1 MMTVQNGN
9 PNRKVSY
16 RNVLKFSRDTP
27 IRNRHHVKVGYNN
40 NNKQNKYKKYDNDV
54 KGMESGKF
62 DDVLD
67 KDINFYT
74 TRLSSYHNSSNLD
87 TKPSRNV
94 ETVRRLNLIKIAKQL
109 NLDRNNYFNLF
120 QKSYDGYNY
129 SNKYP
134 NNLEEFEIRRLFGR
148 QRYIQFLNKSLLVN
162 DIRDKVFLK
171 ISQHLNISQENIDN
185 VKFKTQHLETAT
197 SSSNAILSHSGS
209 RDQER
214 VKDIRLK
221 QNMNFEKYQHNSKWI
236 VFDQKI
242 QSESN
247 NVYQLP
253 KMNGKY
259 HTEFCLKYFI
269 ANTICEKDKH
279 LNSLYTTENI
289 LNMLLNVREHY
300 KEDFLKVLKDN
311 VINVFEG
318 LSYDMQCLLSPSL
331 DNIKNVDK
339 ANAIKKIINLG
350 ISRKEKLRK
359 LYSFSYVNK
368 FNEVIIPFDPNR
380 KYRIIINSSYHYVKD
395 TNLSPS
401 AENPNCIAKDFLSKF
416 KISFGIYEVSDS
428 FLLFD
433 DFSKIK
439 NTQQLTQITNR
450 MCDLISD
457 NYLFKGNFKDA
468 IFLIKCIK
476 NDSFSLNN
484 FSPVTSWF
492 RQYLELSPV
501 SLSLYANLFTETQTI
516 MTENYKRY
524 KKMFK
529 SVTHNEI
536 SLKKKIV
543 NEFLKSKQCWNKKN
557 LINNVLEN
565 NFTYS
570 EKFQKCV
577 IDFLEVLN
585 NISINFM
592 KQYLEVYIKM
602 ILNTSN
608 LEGYLLF
615 NHMIQRFIYFI
626 DTKCYTDEFN
636 IKYHQSNISK
646 AHAFPMYSR
655 SFNQVLRKKKFKP
668 SDCLKIYQHIDCNET
683 NLKMNVKDQDPPSL
697 DDEDDELEFELSI
710 SEDEDE
716 DEDEEN

>member
-1 MMTVQNGN
+1 MTFQSTKQ
-9 PNRKVSY
+9 NRKVSY
-16 RNVLKFSRDTP
+16 RNSLNFTP
-27 IRNRHHVKVGYNN
+27 KETLRNRPYVKVGYKKKN
-40 NNKQNKYKKYDNDV
+40 KKYDNDV
-54 KGMESGKF
+54 IGMKSKKF
-62 DDVLD
+62 DDILN
-67 KDINFYT
+67 KDISFHTNRY
-74 TRLSSYHNSSNLD
+74 SNYHDS
-87 TKPSRNV
+87 KPSRNV
-94 ETVRRLNLIKIAKQL
+94 ETIRRLQLIKIAKQL

-134 NNLEEFEIRRLFGR
+134 NNLEEFEMQRLFNR

-185 VKFKTQHLETAT
+185 IKFKTEHLETAT

-221 QNMNFEKYQHNSKWI
+221 ENVNLEKYQHNSKWI
-236 VFDQKI
+236 IFDIKKTTKG
-242 QSESN
+242 N

-259 HTEFCLKYFI
+259 HTEFCLRYFI
-269 ANTICEKDKH
+269 ANTICEKDKYLH
-279 LNSLYTTENI
+279 SLYTTENI
-289 LNMLLNVREHY
+289 LNMLLDIREYY
-300 KEDFLKVLKDN
+300 KENLLKILKDN

-350 ISRKEKLRK
+350 ISRKEKLKK
-359 LYSFSYVNK
+359 LYSFTYVNK

-395 TNLSPS
+395 TNLKSTP
-401 AENPNCIAKDFLSKF
+401 ENQNCIAKDFLSKF

-439 NTQQLTQITNR
+439 NKQQLTQINNH

-468 IFLIKCIK
+468 LYLIKSIK

-501 SLSLYANLFTETQTI
+501 SLSLYANLFIETQTI
-516 MTENYKRY
+516 MTDNYKKY

-529 SVTHNEI
+529 SITHNEI
-536 SLKKKIV
+536 SLKKKMV
-543 NEFLKSKQCWNKKN
+543 NEFLKSKQYWNKN
-557 LINNVLEN
+557 NSINNILEN
-565 NFTYS
+565 NFTYD
-570 EKFQKCV
+570 EKLQKCV
-577 IDFLEVLN
+577 IDFLNVLN
-585 NISINFM
+585 NTSIDFM
-592 KQYLEVYIKM
+592 KQYLEIYMKM
-602 ILNTSN
+602 ILDSSD

-636 IKYHQSNISK
+636 IKFQQSNINK
-646 AHAFPMYSR
+646 IHAFPMYSR
-655 SFNQVLRKKKFKP
+655 SFNQILRKKKFKP
-668 SDCLKIYQHIDCNET
+668 SDCFKIYQINCNENDITT
-683 NLKMNVKDQDPPSL
+683 NIEDGNTISL
-697 DDEDDELEFELSI
+697 DEDEDDELEFELSI

-716 DEDEEN
+716 N

>member
-1 MMTVQNGN
+1 MTFQSRKQ
-9 PNRKVSY
+9 NRKVSY
-16 RNVLKFSRDTP
+16 RNALNFTP
-27 IRNRHHVKVGYNN
+27 KETLRNRHYVKVGYKKKN
-40 NNKQNKYKKYDNDV
+40 KKYDNDV
-54 KGMESGKF
+54 IGMESKKF
-62 DDVLD
+62 DDILN
-67 KDINFYT
+67 KDISFHTNRY
-74 TRLSSYHNSSNLD
+74 SNYHDS
-87 TKPSRNV
+87 KPSRNV
-94 ETVRRLNLIKIAKQL
+94 ETIRRLQLIKIAKEL

-134 NNLEEFEIRRLFGR
+134 NNLEEFEIQRLFNR

-185 VKFKTQHLETAT
+185 IKFKTEHLETAT

-221 QNMNFEKYQHNSKWI
+221 ENVNLEKYQHNSKWI
-236 VFDQKI
+236 IFDIKKTTKG
-242 QSESN
+242 N

-259 HTEFCLKYFI
+259 HTEFCLRYFI
-269 ANTICEKDKH
+269 ANTICEKDKYLH
-279 LNSLYTTENI
+279 SLYTTENI
-289 LNMLLNVREHY
+289 LNMLLDIREYY
-300 KEDFLKVLKDN
+300 KENLLKILKDN

-350 ISRKEKLRK
+350 ISRKEKLKK
-359 LYSFSYVNK
+359 LYSFTYVNK

-395 TNLSPS
+395 TNLKSTP
-401 AENPNCIAKDFLSKF
+401 ENQNCIAKDFLSKF

-439 NTQQLTQITNR
+439 NKQQLTQINNH

-468 IFLIKCIK
+468 LYLIKSIK

-501 SLSLYANLFTETQTI
+501 SLSLYANLFIETQTI
-516 MTENYKRY
+516 MTDNYKKY

-529 SVTHNEI
+529 SITHNEI
-536 SLKKKIV
+536 SLKKKMV
-543 NEFLKSKQCWNKKN
+543 NEFLKSKQYWNKN
-557 LINNVLEN
+557 NSINNILEN
-565 NFTYS
+565 NFTYD
-570 EKFQKCV
+570 EKLQKCV
-577 IDFLEVLN
+577 IDFLNVLN
-585 NISINFM
+585 NTSIDFM
-592 KQYLEVYIKM
+592 KQYLEIYMKM
-602 ILNTSN
+602 ILDSSD

-636 IKYHQSNISK
+636 IKFQQSNINK
-646 AHAFPMYSR
+646 IHAFPMYSR
-655 SFNQVLRKKKFKP
+655 SFNQILRKKKFKP
-668 SDCLKIYQHIDCNET
+668 SDCFKIYQINCNENDITT
-683 NLKMNVKDQDPPSL
+683 NIEDENIISL
-697 DDEDDELEFELSI
+697 DEDEDDELEFELSI

-716 DEDEEN
+716 N

>member
-1 MMTVQNGN
+1 MTFQSRKQ
-9 PNRKVSY
+9 NRKVSY
-16 RNVLKFSRDTP
+16 RNALNFTP
-27 IRNRHHVKVGYNN
+27 KETLRNRHYVKVGYKKKN
-40 NNKQNKYKKYDNDV
+40 KKYDNDV
-54 KGMESGKF
+54 IGMESKKF
-62 DDVLD
+62 DDILN
-67 KDINFYT
+67 KDISFHTNRY
-74 TRLSSYHNSSNLD
+74 SNYHDS
-87 TKPSRNV
+87 KPSRNV
-94 ETVRRLNLIKIAKQL
+94 ETIRRLQLIKIAKEL

-134 NNLEEFEIRRLFGR
+134 NNLEEFEIQRLFNR

-185 VKFKTQHLETAT
+185 IKFKTEHLETAT

-221 QNMNFEKYQHNSKWI
+221 ENVNLEKYQHNSKWI
-236 VFDQKI
+236 IFDIKKKTKG
-242 QSESN
+242 N

-259 HTEFCLKYFI
+259 HTEFCLRYFI
-269 ANTICEKDKH
+269 ANTICEKDKYLH
-279 LNSLYTTENI
+279 SLYTTENI
-289 LNMLLNVREHY
+289 LNMLLDIREYY
-300 KEDFLKVLKDN
+300 KENLLKILKDN

-350 ISRKEKLRK
+350 ISRKEKLKK
-359 LYSFSYVNK
+359 LYSFTYVNK

-395 TNLSPS
+395 TNLKSTP
-401 AENPNCIAKDFLSKF
+401 ENQNCIAKDFLSKF

-439 NTQQLTQITNR
+439 NKQQLTQINNH

-468 IFLIKCIK
+468 LYLIKSIK

-501 SLSLYANLFTETQTI
+501 SLSLYANLFIETQTI
-516 MTENYKRY
+516 MTDNYKKY

-529 SVTHNEI
+529 SITHNEI
-536 SLKKKIV
+536 SLKKKMV
-543 NEFLKSKQCWNKKN
+543 NEFLKSKQYWNKN
-557 LINNVLEN
+557 NSINNILEN
-565 NFTYS
+565 NFTYD
-570 EKFQKCV
+570 EKLQKCV
-577 IDFLEVLN
+577 IDFLNVLN
-585 NISINFM
+585 NTSIDFM
-592 KQYLEVYIKM
+592 KQYLEIYMKM
-602 ILNTSN
+602 ILDSSD

-636 IKYHQSNISK
+636 IKFQQSNINK
-646 AHAFPMYSR
+646 IHAFPMYSR
-655 SFNQVLRKKKFKP
+655 SFNQILRKKKFKP
-668 SDCLKIYQHIDCNET
+668 SDCFKIYQINCNENDITT
-683 NLKMNVKDQDPPSL
+683 NIEDENTISL
-697 DDEDDELEFELSI
+697 DEDEDDELEFELSI

-716 DEDEEN
+716 N

>member
-1 MMTVQNGN
+1 MTVTDNKSN
-9 PNRKVSY
+9 AKVSY
-16 RNVLKFSRDTP
+16 RNALKFSRENNF
-27 IRNRHHVKVGYNN
+27 RNRQSIRIGYNN
-40 NNKQNKYKKYDNDV
+40 KQKKYQKKYHKKGDYTQ
-54 KGMESGKF
+54 GMESTKF
-62 DDVLD
+62 DEILN
-67 KDINFYT
+67 KDINYYSN
-74 TRLSSYHNSSNLD
+74 RYENPESKSSSNI
-87 TKPSRNV
+87 
-94 ETVRRLNLIKIAKQL
+94 ETNRRLNLIKIAKQL
-109 NLDRNNYFNLF
+109 NLNRNNYFNLF
-120 QKSYDGYNY
+120 QKSYDGYKY
-129 SNKYP
+129 SKKYP
-134 NNLEEFEIRRLFGR
+134 NNLEEFELRRLLTR

-162 DIRDKVFLK
+162 DIRDKVFFK
-171 ISQHLNISQENIDN
+171 ISKHLNISNENINN

-214 VKDIRLK
+214 VKDVRLRE
-221 QNMNFEKYQHNSKWI
+221 NRNFEKYQHNSKWI
-236 VFDQKI
+236 VFNKNN
-242 QSESN
+242 ESDSN
-247 NVYQLP
+247 SVYQLP

-269 ANTICEKDKH
+269 ANTISDKNKY

-289 LNMLLNVREHY
+289 LNMLLDINEYY
-300 KEDFLKVLKDN
+300 KEDLLKVLKDN

-339 ANAIKKIINLG
+339 ANAIKKIINLD
-350 ISRKEKLRK
+350 ISREEKLEK
-359 LYSFSYVNK
+359 LYSFTYVNK

-395 TNLSPS
+395 TNLKSTP
-401 AENPNCIAKDFLSKF
+401 ENQNCIAKDFLSKF

-439 NTQQLTQITNR
+439 NKQQLTQINNH
-450 MCDLISD
+450 MCDLISE

-468 IFLIKCIK
+468 LYLIKSIK

-501 SLSLYANLFTETQTI
+501 SLSLYANLFIETQTI
-516 MTENYKRY
+516 MTDNYKKY

-529 SVTHNEI
+529 SITHNEI
-536 SLKKKIV
+536 SLKKKMV
-543 NEFLKSKQCWNKKN
+543 NEFLKSKQYWNKN
-557 LINNVLEN
+557 NSINNILEN
-565 NFTYS
+565 NFTYD
-570 EKFQKCV
+570 EKLQKCV
-577 IDFLEVLN
+577 IDFLNVLN
-585 NISINFM
+585 NTSIDFM
-592 KQYLEVYIKM
+592 KQYLEIYMKM
-602 ILNTSN
+602 ILDSSD

-636 IKYHQSNISK
+636 IKFQQSNINK
-646 AHAFPMYSR
+646 IHAFPMYSR
-655 SFNQVLRKKKFKP
+655 SFNQILRKKKFKP
-668 SDCLKIYQHIDCNET
+668 SDCFKIYQINCNENDITT
-683 NLKMNVKDQDPPSL
+683 NIEDENTISL
-697 DDEDDELEFELSI
+697 DEDEDDELEFELSI

-716 DEDEEN
+716 N

>member
-1 MMTVQNGN
+1 MMTVKNKN
-9 PNRKVSY
+9 SNKKVSY
-16 RNVLKFSRDTP
+16 RNALKFSREMTF
-27 IRNRHHVKVGYNN
+27 RNRHNVKIGYT
-40 NNKQNKYKKYDNDV
+40 NKQKKYDDYV
-54 KGMESGKF
+54 AGMESKKF

-74 TRLSSYHNSSNLD
+74 NRYSNYYNSSKFES
-87 TKPSRNV
+87 KPSGNV
-94 ETVRRLNLIKIAKQL
+94 ETIRRLKLIKIAKQL
-109 NLDRNNYFNLF
+109 DLDRNIYFNLF

-134 NNLEEFEIRRLFGR
+134 NNLEEFEIRRLFSR

-162 DIRDKVFLK
+162 DIRDKVFFK
-171 ISQHLNISQENIDN
+171 ISQHLNISQENINN

-214 VKDIRLK
+214 VKDIRLRE
-221 QNMNFEKYQHNSKWI
+221 NRNFEKYQHNSKWI
-236 VFDQKI
+236 VFDKKI

-289 LNMLLNVREHY
+289 LNMLLDIREHY

-350 ISRKEKLRK
+350 ISRKEKLEK
-359 LYSFSYVNK
+359 LYSFTYVNK
-368 FNEVIIPFDPNR
+368 FNEVIIPFDTNK

-395 TNLSPS
+395 TNLKPSP
-401 AENPNCIAKDFLSKF
+401 ENPNCIANDFLSKF

-439 NTQQLTQITNR
+439 KKEQLTEITNH

-468 IFLIKCIK
+468 IFLIKSIK

-484 FSPVTSWF
+484 FSPVTLWF

-501 SLSLYANLFTETQTI
+501 SLSLYANMFIETQTT
-516 MTENYKRY
+516 MTENYKKY

-529 SVTHNEI
+529 SITNNEI

-543 NEFLKSKQCWNKKN
+543 NEFLKNKQCWNKKN
-557 LINNVLEN
+557 LINNILEN
-565 NFTYS
+565 NLTYG
-570 EKFQKCV
+570 EKFQKHV

-592 KQYLEVYIKM
+592 KQYLEIYVKM
-602 ILNTSN
+602 ILNTSDV
-608 LEGYLLF
+608 EGYLLF

-626 DTKCYTDEFN
+626 DTKCYTYEFN
-636 IKYHQSNISK
+636 IKFQQSNISK
-646 AHAFPMYSR
+646 IHAFPMYSR
-655 SFNQVLRKKKFKP
+655 SFNQILRKKKFKP
-668 SDCLKIYQHIDCNET
+668 SDCLKIYQINCDKHIN
-683 NLKMNVKDQDPPSL
+683 NLTTNVKDEDTNSS
-697 DDEDDELEFELSI
+697 DEDDDEMEFELSI

-716 DEDEEN
+716 DEDEDEN

>member
-1 MMTVQNGN
+1 MTFQSRKQ
-9 PNRKVSY
+9 NRKVSY
-16 RNVLKFSRDTP
+16 RNALNFTP
-27 IRNRHHVKVGYNN
+27 KETLRNRHYVKVGYKKKN
-40 NNKQNKYKKYDNDV
+40 KKYDNDV
-54 KGMESGKF
+54 IGMESKKF
-62 DDVLD
+62 DDILN
-67 KDINFYT
+67 KDISFHTNRY
-74 TRLSSYHNSSNLD
+74 SNYHDS
-87 TKPSRNV
+87 KPSRNV
-94 ETVRRLNLIKIAKQL
+94 ETIRRLQLIKIAKEL

-134 NNLEEFEIRRLFGR
+134 NNLEEFEIQRLFNR

-185 VKFKTQHLETAT
+185 IKFKTEHLETAT

-221 QNMNFEKYQHNSKWI
+221 ENINLEKYQHNSKWI
-236 VFDQKI
+236 IFDIKKTTKG
-242 QSESN
+242 N

-259 HTEFCLKYFI
+259 HTEFCLRYFI
-269 ANTICEKDKH
+269 ANTICEKDKYLH
-279 LNSLYTTENI
+279 SLYTTENI
-289 LNMLLNVREHY
+289 LNMLLDIREYY
-300 KEDFLKVLKDN
+300 KENLLKILKDN

-350 ISRKEKLRK
+350 ISRKEKLKK
-359 LYSFSYVNK
+359 LYSFTYVNK

-395 TNLSPS
+395 TNLKSTP
-401 AENPNCIAKDFLSKF
+401 ENQNCIAKDFLSKF

-439 NTQQLTQITNR
+439 NKQQLTQINNH

-468 IFLIKCIK
+468 LYLIKSIK

-492 RQYLELSPV
+492 RQYLELSPI
-501 SLSLYANLFTETQTI
+501 SLSLYANLFIETQTI
-516 MTENYKRY
+516 MTDNYKKY

-529 SVTHNEI
+529 SITHNEI
-536 SLKKKIV
+536 SLKKKMV
-543 NEFLKSKQCWNKKN
+543 NEFLKSKQYWNKN
-557 LINNVLEN
+557 NSINNILEN
-565 NFTYS
+565 NFTYD
-570 EKFQKCV
+570 EKLQKCV
-577 IDFLEVLN
+577 IDFLNVLN
-585 NISINFM
+585 NTSIDFM
-592 KQYLEVYIKM
+592 KQYLEIYMKM
-602 ILNTSN
+602 ILDSSD

-636 IKYHQSNISK
+636 IKFQQSNINK
-646 AHAFPMYSR
+646 IHAFPMYSR
-655 SFNQVLRKKKFKP
+655 YFNQILRKKKFKP
-668 SDCLKIYQHIDCNET
+668 SDCFKIYQINCNENDITT
-683 NLKMNVKDQDPPSL
+683 NIEDENTISL
-697 DDEDDELEFELSI
+697 DEDDDDELEFELSI

-716 DEDEEN
+716 N

>member
-1 MMTVQNGN
+1 MTFQSRKQ
-9 PNRKVSY
+9 NRKVSY
-16 RNVLKFSRDTP
+16 RNALNFTP
-27 IRNRHHVKVGYNN
+27 KEILRNRHYVKVGYKKKN
-40 NNKQNKYKKYDNDV
+40 KKYDNNII
-54 KGMESGKF
+54 GMESKKF
-62 DDVLD
+62 DDILN
-67 KDINFYT
+67 KDISFHTNRY
-74 TRLSSYHNSSNLD
+74 SNYHDS
-87 TKPSRNV
+87 KPSRNV
-94 ETVRRLNLIKIAKQL
+94 ETIRRLQLIKIAKEL

-134 NNLEEFEIRRLFGR
+134 NNLEEFEIQRLFNR

-185 VKFKTQHLETAT
+185 IKFKTEHLETAT

-221 QNMNFEKYQHNSKWI
+221 ENVNLEKYQHNSKWI
-236 VFDQKI
+236 IFDIKKKTKG
-242 QSESN
+242 N

-259 HTEFCLKYFI
+259 HTEFCLRYFI
-269 ANTICEKDKH
+269 ANTICEKDKYLH
-279 LNSLYTTENI
+279 SLYTTENI
-289 LNMLLNVREHY
+289 LNMLLDIREYY
-300 KEDFLKVLKDN
+300 KENLLKILKDN

-350 ISRKEKLRK
+350 ISRKEKLKK
-359 LYSFSYVNK
+359 LYSFTYVNK

-395 TNLSPS
+395 TNLKSTP
-401 AENPNCIAKDFLSKF
+401 ENQNCIAKDFLSKF

-439 NTQQLTQITNR
+439 NKQQLTQINNH
-450 MCDLISD
+450 MCDLISE

-468 IFLIKCIK
+468 LYLIKSIK

-501 SLSLYANLFTETQTI
+501 SLSLYANLFIETQTI
-516 MTENYKRY
+516 MTDNYKKY

-529 SVTHNEI
+529 SITHNEI
-536 SLKKKIV
+536 SLKKKMV
-543 NEFLKSKQCWNKKN
+543 NEFLKSKQYWNKN
-557 LINNVLEN
+557 NSINNILEN
-565 NFTYS
+565 NFTYD
-570 EKFQKCV
+570 EKLQKCV
-577 IDFLEVLN
+577 IDFLNVLN
-585 NISINFM
+585 NTSIDFM
-592 KQYLEVYIKM
+592 KQYLEIYMKM
-602 ILNTSN
+602 ILDSSD

-636 IKYHQSNISK
+636 IKFQQSNINK
-646 AHAFPMYSR
+646 IHAFPMYSR
-655 SFNQVLRKKKFKP
+655 SFNQILRKKKFKP
-668 SDCLKIYQHIDCNET
+668 SDCFKIYQINCNENDITT
-683 NLKMNVKDQDPPSL
+683 NIEDENTISL
-697 DDEDDELEFELSI
+697 DEDEDDELEFELSI

-716 DEDEEN
+716 N

>member
-1 MMTVQNGN
+1 MTFQSRKQ
-9 PNRKVSY
+9 NRKVSY
-16 RNVLKFSRDTP
+16 RNALNFTP
-27 IRNRHHVKVGYNN
+27 KETLRNRHYVKVGYKKKN
-40 NNKQNKYKKYDNDV
+40 KKYDNDV
-54 KGMESGKF
+54 IGMESKKF
-62 DDVLD
+62 DDILN
-67 KDINFYT
+67 KDISFHTNRY
-74 TRLSSYHNSSNLD
+74 SNYHDS
-87 TKPSRNV
+87 KPSRNV
-94 ETVRRLNLIKIAKQL
+94 ETIRRLQLIKIAKEL

-134 NNLEEFEIRRLFGR
+134 NNLEEFEIQRLFNR

-185 VKFKTQHLETAT
+185 IKFKTEHLETAT

-221 QNMNFEKYQHNSKWI
+221 ENINLEKYQHNSKWI
-236 VFDQKI
+236 IFDIKKTTKG
-242 QSESN
+242 N

-259 HTEFCLKYFI
+259 HTEFCLRYFI
-269 ANTICEKDKH
+269 ANTICEKDKYLH
-279 LNSLYTTENI
+279 SLYTTENI
-289 LNMLLNVREHY
+289 LNMLLDIREYY
-300 KEDFLKVLKDN
+300 KENLLKILKDN

-339 ANAIKKIINLG
+339 ANAIKKIINLV
-350 ISRKEKLRK
+350 ISRKEKLKK
-359 LYSFSYVNK
+359 LYSFTYVNK

-395 TNLSPS
+395 TNLKSTP
-401 AENPNCIAKDFLSKF
+401 ENPNCIAKDFLSKF

-439 NTQQLTQITNR
+439 NKQQLTQINNH

-468 IFLIKCIK
+468 LYLIKSIK

-501 SLSLYANLFTETQTI
+501 SLSLYANLFIETQTI
-516 MTENYKRY
+516 MTDNYKKY

-529 SVTHNEI
+529 SITHNEI
-536 SLKKKIV
+536 SLKKKMV
-543 NEFLKSKQCWNKKN
+543 NEFLKSKQYWNKN
-557 LINNVLEN
+557 NSINNILEN
-565 NFTYS
+565 NFTYD
-570 EKFQKCV
+570 EKLQKCV
-577 IDFLEVLN
+577 IDFLNVLN
-585 NISINFM
+585 NTSIDFM
-592 KQYLEVYIKM
+592 KQYLEIYMKM
-602 ILNTSN
+602 ILDSSD

-636 IKYHQSNISK
+636 IKFQQSNINK
-646 AHAFPMYSR
+646 IHAFPMYSR
-655 SFNQVLRKKKFKP
+655 SFNQILRKKKFKP
-668 SDCLKIYQHIDCNET
+668 SDCFKIYQINCNENDITT
-683 NLKMNVKDQDPPSL
+683 NIEDENTISL
-697 DDEDDELEFELSI
+697 DEDEDDELEFELSI

-716 DEDEEN
+716 N

>member
-1 MMTVQNGN
+1 MTFQSRKQ
-9 PNRKVSY
+9 NRKVSY
-16 RNVLKFSRDTP
+16 RNALNFTP
-27 IRNRHHVKVGYNN
+27 KETLRNRHYVKVGYKKKN
-40 NNKQNKYKKYDNDV
+40 KKYDNDV
-54 KGMESGKF
+54 IGMESKKF
-62 DDVLD
+62 DDILN
-67 KDINFYT
+67 KDISFHTNRY
-74 TRLSSYHNSSNLD
+74 SNYHDS
-87 TKPSRNV
+87 KPSRNV
-94 ETVRRLNLIKIAKQL
+94 ETIRRLQLIKIAKEL

-134 NNLEEFEIRRLFGR
+134 NNLEEFEIQRLFNR

-185 VKFKTQHLETAT
+185 IKFKTEHLETAT

-221 QNMNFEKYQHNSKWI
+221 ENVNLEKYQHNSKWI
-236 VFDQKI
+236 IFDIKKTKKG
-242 QSESN
+242 N

-259 HTEFCLKYFI
+259 HTEFCLRYFI
-269 ANTICEKDKH
+269 ANTICEKDKYLH
-279 LNSLYTTENI
+279 SLYTTENI
-289 LNMLLNVREHY
+289 LNMLLDIREYY
-300 KEDFLKVLKDN
+300 KENLLKILKDN

-350 ISRKEKLRK
+350 ISRKEKLKK
-359 LYSFSYVNK
+359 LYSFTYVNK

-395 TNLSPS
+395 TNLKSTP
-401 AENPNCIAKDFLSKF
+401 ENQNCIAKDFLSKF

-439 NTQQLTQITNR
+439 NKQQLTQINNH

-468 IFLIKCIK
+468 LYLIKSIK

-501 SLSLYANLFTETQTI
+501 SLSLYANLFIETQTI
-516 MTENYKRY
+516 MTDNYKKY

-529 SVTHNEI
+529 SITHNEI
-536 SLKKKIV
+536 SLKKKMV
-543 NEFLKSKQCWNKKN
+543 NEFLKSKQYWNKN
-557 LINNVLEN
+557 NSINNILEN
-565 NFTYS
+565 NFTYD
-570 EKFQKCV
+570 EKLQKCV
-577 IDFLEVLN
+577 IDFLNVLN
-585 NISINFM
+585 NTSIDFM
-592 KQYLEVYIKM
+592 KQYLEIYMKM
-602 ILNTSN
+602 ILDSSD

-636 IKYHQSNISK
+636 IKFQQSNINK
-646 AHAFPMYSR
+646 IHAFPMYSR
-655 SFNQVLRKKKFKP
+655 SFNQILRKKKFKP
-668 SDCLKIYQHIDCNET
+668 SDCFKIYQINCNENDITT
-683 NLKMNVKDQDPPSL
+683 NIEDENTISL
-697 DDEDDELEFELSI
+697 DEDEDDELEFELSI

-716 DEDEEN
+716 N

>member
-1 MMTVQNGN
+1 MTFQSRKQ
-9 PNRKVSY
+9 NRKVSY
-16 RNVLKFSRDTP
+16 RNALNFTP
-27 IRNRHHVKVGYNN
+27 KETLRNRHYVKVGYKKKN
-40 NNKQNKYKKYDNDV
+40 KKYDNDV
-54 KGMESGKF
+54 IGMESKKF
-62 DDVLD
+62 DDILN
-67 KDINFYT
+67 KDISFHTNRY
-74 TRLSSYHNSSNLD
+74 SNYHDS
-87 TKPSRNV
+87 KPSRNV
-94 ETVRRLNLIKIAKQL
+94 ETIRRLQLIKIAKEL

-134 NNLEEFEIRRLFGR
+134 NNLEEFEIQRLFNR

-185 VKFKTQHLETAT
+185 IKFKTEHLETAT

-221 QNMNFEKYQHNSKWI
+221 ENVNLEKYQHNSKWI
-236 VFDQKI
+236 IFDIKKTTKG
-242 QSESN
+242 N

-259 HTEFCLKYFI
+259 HTEFCLRYFI
-269 ANTICEKDKH
+269 ANTICEKDKYLH
-279 LNSLYTTENI
+279 SLYTTENI
-289 LNMLLNVREHY
+289 LNMLLDIREYY
-300 KEDFLKVLKDN
+300 KENLLKILKDN

-350 ISRKEKLRK
+350 ISRKEKLKK
-359 LYSFSYVNK
+359 LYSFTYVNK

-395 TNLSPS
+395 TNLKSTL
-401 AENPNCIAKDFLSKF
+401 ENQNCIAKDFLSKF

-439 NTQQLTQITNR
+439 NKQQLTQINNH

-468 IFLIKCIK
+468 LYLIKSIK

-492 RQYLELSPV
+492 RQYLELSPI
-501 SLSLYANLFTETQTI
+501 SLSLYANLFIETQTI
-516 MTENYKRY
+516 MTDNYKKY

-529 SVTHNEI
+529 SITHNEI
-536 SLKKKIV
+536 SLKKKMV
-543 NEFLKSKQCWNKKN
+543 NEFLKSKQYWNKN
-557 LINNVLEN
+557 NSINNILEN
-565 NFTYS
+565 NFTYD
-570 EKFQKCV
+570 EKLQKCV
-577 IDFLEVLN
+577 IDFLNVLN
-585 NISINFM
+585 NTSIDFM
-592 KQYLEVYIKM
+592 KQYLEIYMKM
-602 ILNTSN
+602 ILDSSD

-636 IKYHQSNISK
+636 IKFQQSNINK
-646 AHAFPMYSR
+646 IHAFPMYSR
-655 SFNQVLRKKKFKP
+655 SFNQILRKKKFKP
-668 SDCLKIYQHIDCNET
+668 SDCFKIYQINCNENDITT
-683 NLKMNVKDQDPPSL
+683 NIEDENTISL
-697 DDEDDELEFELSI
+697 DEDEDDELEFELSI

-716 DEDEEN
+716 N

>member
-1 MMTVQNGN
+1 MTFQSRKQ
-9 PNRKVSY
+9 NRKVSY
-16 RNVLKFSRDTP
+16 RNALNFTP
-27 IRNRHHVKVGYNN
+27 KETLRNRHYVKVGYKKKN
-40 NNKQNKYKKYDNDV
+40 KKYDNDV
-54 KGMESGKF
+54 IGMESKKF
-62 DDVLD
+62 DDILN
-67 KDINFYT
+67 KDISFHTNRY
-74 TRLSSYHNSSNLD
+74 SNYHDS
-87 TKPSRNV
+87 KPSRNV
-94 ETVRRLNLIKIAKQL
+94 ETIRRLQLIKIAKEL

-134 NNLEEFEIRRLFGR
+134 NNLEEFEIQRLFNR

-185 VKFKTQHLETAT
+185 IKFKTEHLETAT

-221 QNMNFEKYQHNSKWI
+221 ENVNLEKYQHNSKWI
-236 VFDQKI
+236 IFDIKKTTKG
-242 QSESN
+242 N

-259 HTEFCLKYFI
+259 HTEFCLRYFI
-269 ANTICEKDKH
+269 ANTICEKDKYLH
-279 LNSLYTTENI
+279 SLYTTENI
-289 LNMLLNVREHY
+289 LNMLLDIREYY
-300 KEDFLKVLKDN
+300 KENLLKILKDN

-350 ISRKEKLRK
+350 ISRKEKLKK
-359 LYSFSYVNK
+359 LYSFTYVNK

-395 TNLSPS
+395 TNLKSTP
-401 AENPNCIAKDFLSKF
+401 ENQNCIAKDFLSKF

-439 NTQQLTQITNR
+439 NKQQLTQINNH

-468 IFLIKCIK
+468 LYLIKSIK

-492 RQYLELSPV
+492 RQYLELSPI
-501 SLSLYANLFTETQTI
+501 SLSLYANLFIETQTI
-516 MTENYKRY
+516 MTDNYKKY

-529 SVTHNEI
+529 SITHNEI
-536 SLKKKIV
+536 SLKKKMV
-543 NEFLKSKQCWNKKN
+543 NEFLKSKQYWNKN
-557 LINNVLEN
+557 NSINNILEN
-565 NFTYS
+565 NFTYD
-570 EKFQKCV
+570 EKLQKCV
-577 IDFLEVLN
+577 IDFLNVLN
-585 NISINFM
+585 NTSIDFM
-592 KQYLEVYIKM
+592 KQYLEIYMKM
-602 ILNTSN
+602 ILDSSD

-636 IKYHQSNISK
+636 IKFQQSNINK
-646 AHAFPMYSR
+646 IHAFPMYSR
-655 SFNQVLRKKKFKP
+655 SFNQILRKKKFKP
-668 SDCLKIYQHIDCNET
+668 SDCFKIYQINCNENDITT
-683 NLKMNVKDQDPPSL
+683 NIEDENIISL
-697 DDEDDELEFELSI
+697 DEDEDDELEFELSI

-716 DEDEEN
+716 N

>member
-1 MMTVQNGN
+1 MLSILHQRRHFATDIM
-9 PNRKVSY
+9 
-16 RNVLKFSRDTP
+16 LKLA
-27 IRNRHHVKVGYNN
+27 IKKKN
-40 NNKQNKYKKYDNDV
+40 KKYDNDV
-54 KGMESGKF
+54 IGMESKKF
-62 DDVLD
+62 DDILN
-67 KDINFYT
+67 KDISFHTNRY
-74 TRLSSYHNSSNLD
+74 SNYHDS
-87 TKPSRNV
+87 KPSRNV
-94 ETVRRLNLIKIAKQL
+94 ETIRRLQLIKIAKEL

-134 NNLEEFEIRRLFGR
+134 NNLEEFEIQRLFNR

-185 VKFKTQHLETAT
+185 IKFKTEHLETAT

-221 QNMNFEKYQHNSKWI
+221 ENVNLEKYQHNSKWI
-236 VFDQKI
+236 IFDIKKTKKG
-242 QSESN
+242 N

-259 HTEFCLKYFI
+259 HTEFCLRYFI
-269 ANTICEKDKH
+269 ANTICEKDKYLH
-279 LNSLYTTENI
+279 SLYTTENI
-289 LNMLLNVREHY
+289 LNMLLDIREYY
-300 KEDFLKVLKDN
+300 KENLLKILKDN

-350 ISRKEKLRK
+350 ISRKEKLKK
-359 LYSFSYVNK
+359 LYSFTYVNK

-395 TNLSPS
+395 TNLKSTP
-401 AENPNCIAKDFLSKF
+401 ENQNCIAKDFLSKF

-439 NTQQLTQITNR
+439 NKQQLTQINNH

-468 IFLIKCIK
+468 LYLIKSIK

-501 SLSLYANLFTETQTI
+501 SLSLYANLFIETQTI
-516 MTENYKRY
+516 MTDNYKKY

-529 SVTHNEI
+529 SITHNEI
-536 SLKKKIV
+536 SLKKKMV
-543 NEFLKSKQCWNKKN
+543 NEFLKSKQYWNKN
-557 LINNVLEN
+557 NSINNILEN
-565 NFTYS
+565 NFTYD
-570 EKFQKCV
+570 EKLQKCV
-577 IDFLEVLN
+577 IDFLNVLN
-585 NISINFM
+585 NTSIDFM
-592 KQYLEVYIKM
+592 KQYLEIYMKM
-602 ILNTSN
+602 ILDSSD

-636 IKYHQSNISK
+636 IKFQQSNINK
-646 AHAFPMYSR
+646 IHAFPMYSR
-655 SFNQVLRKKKFKP
+655 SFNQILRKKKFKP
-668 SDCLKIYQHIDCNET
+668 SDCFKIYQINCNENDITT
-683 NLKMNVKDQDPPSL
+683 NIEDENTISL
-697 DDEDDELEFELSI
+697 DEDEDDELEFELSI

-716 DEDEEN
+716 N

>member
-1 MMTVQNGN
+1 MTFQSRKQ
-9 PNRKVSY
+9 NRKVSY
-16 RNVLKFSRDTP
+16 RNALNFTP
-27 IRNRHHVKVGYNN
+27 KETLRNRHYVKVGYKKKN
-40 NNKQNKYKKYDNDV
+40 KKYDNDV
-54 KGMESGKF
+54 IGMESKKF
-62 DDVLD
+62 DDILN
-67 KDINFYT
+67 KDISFHTNRY
-74 TRLSSYHNSSNLD
+74 SNYHDS
-87 TKPSRNV
+87 KPSRNV
-94 ETVRRLNLIKIAKQL
+94 ETIRRLQLIKIAKEL

-134 NNLEEFEIRRLFGR
+134 NNLEEFEIQRLFNR

-185 VKFKTQHLETAT
+185 IKFKTEHLETAT

-221 QNMNFEKYQHNSKWI
+221 ENVNLEKYQHNSKWI
-236 VFDQKI
+236 IFDIKKKTKG
-242 QSESN
+242 N

-259 HTEFCLKYFI
+259 HTEFCLRYFI
-269 ANTICEKDKH
+269 ANTICEKDKYLH
-279 LNSLYTTENI
+279 SLYTTENI
-289 LNMLLNVREHY
+289 LNMLLDIREYY
-300 KEDFLKVLKDN
+300 KENLLKILKDN

-350 ISRKEKLRK
+350 ISRKEKLKK
-359 LYSFSYVNK
+359 LYSFTYVNK

-395 TNLSPS
+395 TNLKSTP
-401 AENPNCIAKDFLSKF
+401 ENQNCIAKDFLSKF

-439 NTQQLTQITNR
+439 NEQQLTEITNH

-457 NYLFKGNFKDA
+457 NYLFKENFKDA

-501 SLSLYANLFTETQTI
+501 SLSLYANMFIETQTT
-516 MTENYKRY
+516 MTENYKKY

-529 SVTHNEI
+529 SITHNEI

-557 LINNVLEN
+557 LINNILEN
-565 NFTYS
+565 NLTYG
-570 EKFQKCV
+570 EKFQKHV

-592 KQYLEVYIKM
+592 KQYLKIYVKM
-602 ILNTSN
+602 ILNTSDV
-608 LEGYLLF
+608 EGYLLF

-626 DTKCYTDEFN
+626 DTKCYTYEFN
-636 IKYHQSNISK
+636 IKYQQSNISK
-646 AHAFPMYSR
+646 THAFPMYSR
-655 SFNQVLRKKKFKP
+655 SFNQILRKKKFKP
-668 SDCLKIYQHIDCNET
+668 SDCLKIYQIN
-683 NLKMNVKDQDPPSL
+683 NLTTNVKDEDTNSS
-697 DDEDDELEFELSI
+697 DEDEDEDELEFELSI

-716 DEDEEN
+716 SQNEN

>member
-1 MMTVQNGN
+1 MTFQSRKQ
-9 PNRKVSY
+9 NRKVSY
-16 RNVLKFSRDTP
+16 RNALNFTP
-27 IRNRHHVKVGYNN
+27 KETLRNRHYVKVGYKKKN
-40 NNKQNKYKKYDNDV
+40 KKYDNDV
-54 KGMESGKF
+54 IGMESKKF
-62 DDVLD
+62 DDILN
-67 KDINFYT
+67 KDISFHTNRY
-74 TRLSSYHNSSNLD
+74 SNYHDS
-87 TKPSRNV
+87 KPSRNV
-94 ETVRRLNLIKIAKQL
+94 ETIRRLQLIKIAKEL

-134 NNLEEFEIRRLFGR
+134 NNLEEFEIQRLFNR

-185 VKFKTQHLETAT
+185 IKFKTEHLETAT

-221 QNMNFEKYQHNSKWI
+221 ENVNLEKYQHNSKWI
-236 VFDQKI
+236 IFDIKKTTKG
-242 QSESN
+242 N

-259 HTEFCLKYFI
+259 HTEFCLRYFI
-269 ANTICEKDKH
+269 ANTICEKDKYLH
-279 LNSLYTTENI
+279 SLYTTENI
-289 LNMLLNVREHY
+289 LNMLLDIREYY
-300 KEDFLKVLKDN
+300 KENLLKILKDN

-350 ISRKEKLRK
+350 ISRKEKLKK
-359 LYSFSYVNK
+359 LYSFTYVNK

-395 TNLSPS
+395 TNLKSTP
-401 AENPNCIAKDFLSKF
+401 ENQNCIAKDFLSKF

-439 NTQQLTQITNR
+439 NKQQLTQINNH

-468 IFLIKCIK
+468 LYLIKSIK

-492 RQYLELSPV
+492 RQYLELSPI
-501 SLSLYANLFTETQTI
+501 SLSLYANLFIETQTI
-516 MTENYKRY
+516 MTDNYKKY

-529 SVTHNEI
+529 SITHNEI
-536 SLKKKIV
+536 SLKKKMV
-543 NEFLKSKQCWNKKN
+543 NEFLKSKQYWNKN
-557 LINNVLEN
+557 NSINNILEN
-565 NFTYS
+565 NFTYD
-570 EKFQKCV
+570 EKLQKCV
-577 IDFLEVLN
+577 IDFLNVLN
-585 NISINFM
+585 NTSIDFM
-592 KQYLEVYIKM
+592 KQYLEIYMKM
-602 ILNTSN
+602 ILDSSD

-636 IKYHQSNISK
+636 IKFQQSNINK
-646 AHAFPMYSR
+646 IHAFPMYSR
-655 SFNQVLRKKKFKP
+655 SFNQILRKKKFKP
-668 SDCLKIYQHIDCNET
+668 SDCFKIYQINCNENDITT
-683 NLKMNVKDQDPPSL
+683 NIEDENTISL
-697 DDEDDELEFELSI
+697 DEDEDDELEFELSI

-716 DEDEEN
+716 N

>member
-1 MMTVQNGN
+1 MTFQSRKQ
-9 PNRKVSY
+9 NRKVSY
-16 RNVLKFSRDTP
+16 RNALNFIPKETL
-27 IRNRHHVKVGYNN
+27 RNRHYVKVGYKKKN
-40 NNKQNKYKKYDNDV
+40 KKYDNDV
-54 KGMESGKF
+54 IGMESKKF
-62 DDVLD
+62 DDILN
-67 KDINFYT
+67 KDISFHTNRY
-74 TRLSSYHNSSNLD
+74 SNYHDS
-87 TKPSRNV
+87 KPSRNV
-94 ETVRRLNLIKIAKQL
+94 ETIRRLQLIKIAKEL

-134 NNLEEFEIRRLFGR
+134 NNLEEFEIQRLFNR

-185 VKFKTQHLETAT
+185 IKFKTEHLETAT

-221 QNMNFEKYQHNSKWI
+221 ENVNLEKYQHNSKWI
-236 VFDQKI
+236 IFDIKKKTKG
-242 QSESN
+242 N

-259 HTEFCLKYFI
+259 HTEFCLRYFI
-269 ANTICEKDKH
+269 ANTICEKDKYLH
-279 LNSLYTTENI
+279 SLYTTENI
-289 LNMLLNVREHY
+289 LNMLLDIREYY
-300 KEDFLKVLKDN
+300 KENLLKILKDN

-350 ISRKEKLRK
+350 ISRKEKLKK
-359 LYSFSYVNK
+359 LYSFTYVNK

-395 TNLSPS
+395 TNLKSTP
-401 AENPNCIAKDFLSKF
+401 ENQNCIAKDFLSKF

-439 NTQQLTQITNR
+439 NKQQLTQINNH
-450 MCDLISD
+450 MCDLISE

-468 IFLIKCIK
+468 LYLIKSIK

-501 SLSLYANLFTETQTI
+501 SLSLYANLFIETQTI
-516 MTENYKRY
+516 MTDNYKKY

-529 SVTHNEI
+529 SITHNEI
-536 SLKKKIV
+536 SLKKKMV
-543 NEFLKSKQCWNKKN
+543 NEFLKSKQYWNKN
-557 LINNVLEN
+557 NSINNILEN
-565 NFTYS
+565 NFTYD
-570 EKFQKCV
+570 EKLQKCV
-577 IDFLEVLN
+577 IDFLNVLN
-585 NISINFM
+585 NTSIDFM
-592 KQYLEVYIKM
+592 KQYLEIYMKM
-602 ILNTSN
+602 ILDSSD

-636 IKYHQSNISK
+636 IKFQQSNINK
-646 AHAFPMYSR
+646 IHAFPMYSR
-655 SFNQVLRKKKFKP
+655 SFNQILRKKKFKP
-668 SDCLKIYQHIDCNET
+668 SDCFKIYQINCNENDITT
-683 NLKMNVKDQDPPSL
+683 NIEDENTISL
-697 DDEDDELEFELSI
+697 DEDEDDELEFELSI

-716 DEDEEN
+716 N

>member
-1 MMTVQNGN
+1 MTFQSRKQ
-9 PNRKVSY
+9 NRKVSY
-16 RNVLKFSRDTP
+16 RNALNFTP
-27 IRNRHHVKVGYNN
+27 KEILRNRHYVKVGYKKKN
-40 NNKQNKYKKYDNDV
+40 KKYDNDV
-54 KGMESGKF
+54 IGMESKKF
-62 DDVLD
+62 DDILN
-67 KDINFYT
+67 KDISFHTNRY
-74 TRLSSYHNSSNLD
+74 SNYHDS
-87 TKPSRNV
+87 KPSRNV
-94 ETVRRLNLIKIAKQL
+94 ETIRRLQLIKIAKEL

-134 NNLEEFEIRRLFGR
+134 NNLEEFEIQRLFNR

-185 VKFKTQHLETAT
+185 IKFKTEHLETAT

-221 QNMNFEKYQHNSKWI
+221 ENVNLEKYQHNSKWI
-236 VFDQKI
+236 IFDIKKKTKG
-242 QSESN
+242 N

-259 HTEFCLKYFI
+259 HTEFCLRYFI
-269 ANTICEKDKH
+269 ANTICEKDKYLH
-279 LNSLYTTENI
+279 SLYTTENI
-289 LNMLLNVREHY
+289 LNMLLDIREYY
-300 KEDFLKVLKDN
+300 KENLLKILKDN

-350 ISRKEKLRK
+350 ISRKEKLKK
-359 LYSFSYVNK
+359 LYSFTYVNK

-395 TNLSPS
+395 TNLKSTP
-401 AENPNCIAKDFLSKF
+401 ENQNCIAKDFLSKF

-439 NTQQLTQITNR
+439 NKQQLTQINNH

-468 IFLIKCIK
+468 LYLIKSIK

-501 SLSLYANLFTETQTI
+501 SLSLYANLFIETQTI
-516 MTENYKRY
+516 MTDNYKKY

-529 SVTHNEI
+529 SITHNEI
-536 SLKKKIV
+536 SLKKKMV
-543 NEFLKSKQCWNKKN
+543 NEFLKSKQYWNKN
-557 LINNVLEN
+557 NSINNILEN
-565 NFTYS
+565 NFTYD
-570 EKFQKCV
+570 EKLQKCV
-577 IDFLEVLN
+577 IDFLNVLN
-585 NISINFM
+585 NTSIDFM
-592 KQYLEVYIKM
+592 KQYLEIYMKM
-602 ILNTSN
+602 ILDSSD

-636 IKYHQSNISK
+636 IKFQQSNINK
-646 AHAFPMYSR
+646 IHAFPMYSR
-655 SFNQVLRKKKFKP
+655 SFNQILRKKKFKP
-668 SDCLKIYQHIDCNET
+668 SDCFKIYQINCNENDITT
-683 NLKMNVKDQDPPSL
+683 NIEDENTISL
-697 DDEDDELEFELSI
+697 DEDEDDELEFELSI

-716 DEDEEN
+716 N

>member
-1 MMTVQNGN
+1 MTFQSRKQ
-9 PNRKVSY
+9 NRKVSY
-16 RNVLKFSRDTP
+16 RNALNFTP
-27 IRNRHHVKVGYNN
+27 KETLRNRHYVKVGYKKKN
-40 NNKQNKYKKYDNDV
+40 KKYDNDV
-54 KGMESGKF
+54 IGMESKKF
-62 DDVLD
+62 DDILN
-67 KDINFYT
+67 KDISFHTNRY
-74 TRLSSYHNSSNLD
+74 SNYHDS
-87 TKPSRNV
+87 KPSRNV
-94 ETVRRLNLIKIAKQL
+94 ETIRRLQLIKIAKEL

-134 NNLEEFEIRRLFGR
+134 NNLEEFEIQRLFNR

-185 VKFKTQHLETAT
+185 IKFKTEHLETAT

-221 QNMNFEKYQHNSKWI
+221 ENINLEKYQHNSKWI
-236 VFDQKI
+236 IFDIKKTTKG
-242 QSESN
+242 N

-259 HTEFCLKYFI
+259 HTEFCLRYFI
-269 ANTICEKDKH
+269 ANTICEKDKYLH
-279 LNSLYTTENI
+279 SLYTTENI
-289 LNMLLNVREHY
+289 LNMLLDIREYY
-300 KEDFLKVLKDN
+300 KENLLKILKDN

-350 ISRKEKLRK
+350 ISRKEKLKK
-359 LYSFSYVNK
+359 LYSFTYVNK

-395 TNLSPS
+395 TNLKSTP
-401 AENPNCIAKDFLSKF
+401 ENPNCIAKDFLSKF

-439 NTQQLTQITNR
+439 NKQQLTQINNH

-468 IFLIKCIK
+468 LYLIKSIK

-501 SLSLYANLFTETQTI
+501 SLSLYANLFIETQTI
-516 MTENYKRY
+516 MTDNYKKY

-529 SVTHNEI
+529 SITHNEI
-536 SLKKKIV
+536 SLKKKMV
-543 NEFLKSKQCWNKKN
+543 NEFLKSKQYWNKN
-557 LINNVLEN
+557 NSINNILEN
-565 NFTYS
+565 NFTYD
-570 EKFQKCV
+570 EKLQKCV
-577 IDFLEVLN
+577 IDFLNVLN
-585 NISINFM
+585 NTSIDFM
-592 KQYLEVYIKM
+592 KQYLEIYMKM
-602 ILNTSN
+602 ILDSSD

-636 IKYHQSNISK
+636 IKFQQSNINK
-646 AHAFPMYSR
+646 IHAFPMYSR
-655 SFNQVLRKKKFKP
+655 SFNQILRKKKFKP
-668 SDCLKIYQHIDCNET
+668 SDCFKIYQINCNENDITT
-683 NLKMNVKDQDPPSL
+683 NIEDENTISL
-697 DDEDDELEFELSI
+697 DEDEDDELEFELSI

-716 DEDEEN
+716 N

>member
-1 MMTVQNGN
+1 MTFQSRKQ
-9 PNRKVSY
+9 NRKVSY
-16 RNVLKFSRDTP
+16 RNALNFTP
-27 IRNRHHVKVGYNN
+27 KETLRNRHYVKVGYKKKN
-40 NNKQNKYKKYDNDV
+40 KKYDNDV
-54 KGMESGKF
+54 IGMESKKF
-62 DDVLD
+62 DDILN
-67 KDINFYT
+67 KDISFHTNRY
-74 TRLSSYHNSSNLD
+74 SNYHDS
-87 TKPSRNV
+87 KPSRNV
-94 ETVRRLNLIKIAKQL
+94 ETIRRLQLIKIAKEL

-134 NNLEEFEIRRLFGR
+134 NNLEEFEIQRLFNR

-185 VKFKTQHLETAT
+185 IKFKTEHLETAT

-221 QNMNFEKYQHNSKWI
+221 ENVNLEKYQHNSKWI
-236 VFDQKI
+236 IFDIKKKTKG
-242 QSESN
+242 N

-259 HTEFCLKYFI
+259 HTEFCLRYFI
-269 ANTICEKDKH
+269 ANTICEKDKYLH
-279 LNSLYTTENI
+279 SLYTTENI
-289 LNMLLNVREHY
+289 LNMLLDIREYY
-300 KEDFLKVLKDN
+300 KENLLKILKDN

-350 ISRKEKLRK
+350 ISRKEKLKK
-359 LYSFSYVNK
+359 LYSFTYVNK

-395 TNLSPS
+395 TNLKSTP
-401 AENPNCIAKDFLSKF
+401 ENQNCIAKDFLSKF

-439 NTQQLTQITNR
+439 NKQQLTQINNH
-450 MCDLISD
+450 MCDLISE

-468 IFLIKCIK
+468 LYLIKSIK

-501 SLSLYANLFTETQTI
+501 SLSLYANLFIETQTI
-516 MTENYKRY
+516 MTDNYKKY

-529 SVTHNEI
+529 SITHNEI
-536 SLKKKIV
+536 SLKKKMV
-543 NEFLKSKQCWNKKN
+543 NEFLKSKQYWNKN
-557 LINNVLEN
+557 NSINNILEN
-565 NFTYS
+565 NFTYD
-570 EKFQKCV
+570 EKLQKCV
-577 IDFLEVLN
+577 IDFLNVLN
-585 NISINFM
+585 NTSIDFM
-592 KQYLEVYIKM
+592 KQYLEIYMKM
-602 ILNTSN
+602 ILDSSD

-636 IKYHQSNISK
+636 IKFQQSNINK
-646 AHAFPMYSR
+646 IHAFPMYSR
-655 SFNQVLRKKKFKP
+655 SFNQILRKKKFKP
-668 SDCLKIYQHIDCNET
+668 SDCFKIYQINCNENDITT
-683 NLKMNVKDQDPPSL
+683 NIEDENTISL
-697 DDEDDELEFELSI
+697 DEDEDDELEFELSI
-710 SEDEDE
+710 
-716 DEDEEN
+716 

>member
-1 MMTVQNGN
+1 MTFQSRKQ
-9 PNRKVSY
+9 NRKVSY
-16 RNVLKFSRDTP
+16 RNALNFTP
-27 IRNRHHVKVGYNN
+27 KETLRNRHYVKVGYKKKN
-40 NNKQNKYKKYDNDV
+40 KKYDNDV
-54 KGMESGKF
+54 IGMESKKF
-62 DDVLD
+62 DDILN
-67 KDINFYT
+67 KDISFHTNRY
-74 TRLSSYHNSSNLD
+74 SNYHDS
-87 TKPSRNV
+87 KPSRNV
-94 ETVRRLNLIKIAKQL
+94 ETIRRLQLIKIAKEL

-134 NNLEEFEIRRLFGR
+134 NNLEEFEIQRLFNR

-185 VKFKTQHLETAT
+185 IKFKTEHLETAT

-221 QNMNFEKYQHNSKWI
+221 ENVNLEKYQHNSKWI
-236 VFDQKI
+236 IFDIKKTTKG
-242 QSESN
+242 N

-259 HTEFCLKYFI
+259 HTEFCLRYFI
-269 ANTICEKDKH
+269 ANTICEKDKYLH
-279 LNSLYTTENI
+279 SLYTTENI
-289 LNMLLNVREHY
+289 LNMLLDIREYY
-300 KEDFLKVLKDN
+300 KENLLKILKDN

-350 ISRKEKLRK
+350 ISRKEKLKK
-359 LYSFSYVNK
+359 LYSFTYVNK

-395 TNLSPS
+395 TNLKSTP
-401 AENPNCIAKDFLSKF
+401 ENQNCIAKDFLSKF

-439 NTQQLTQITNR
+439 NKQQLTQINNH

-468 IFLIKCIK
+468 LYLIKSIK

-501 SLSLYANLFTETQTI
+501 SLSLYANLFIETQTI
-516 MTENYKRY
+516 MTDNYKKY

-529 SVTHNEI
+529 SITHNEI
-536 SLKKKIV
+536 SLKKKMV
-543 NEFLKSKQCWNKKN
+543 NEFLKSKQYWNKN
-557 LINNVLEN
+557 NSINNILEN
-565 NFTYS
+565 NFTYD
-570 EKFQKCV
+570 EKLQKCV
-577 IDFLEVLN
+577 IDFLNVLN
-585 NISINFM
+585 NTSIDFM
-592 KQYLEVYIKM
+592 KQYLEIYMKM
-602 ILNTSN
+602 ILDSSD

-636 IKYHQSNISK
+636 IKFQQSNINK
-646 AHAFPMYSR
+646 IHAFPMYSR
-655 SFNQVLRKKKFKP
+655 SFNQILRKKKFKP
-668 SDCLKIYQHIDCNET
+668 SDCFKIYQINCNENDITT
-683 NLKMNVKDQDPPSL
+683 NIEDENTISL
-697 DDEDDELEFELSI
+697 DEDEDDELEFELSI

-716 DEDEEN
+716 N

>member
-1 MMTVQNGN
+1 MTFQSRKQ
-9 PNRKVSY
+9 NRKVSY
-16 RNVLKFSRDTP
+16 RNALNFTP
-27 IRNRHHVKVGYNN
+27 KEILRNRHYVKVGYKKKN
-40 NNKQNKYKKYDNDV
+40 KKYDNDV
-54 KGMESGKF
+54 IGMESKKF
-62 DDVLD
+62 DDILN
-67 KDINFYT
+67 KDISFHTNRY
-74 TRLSSYHNSSNLD
+74 SNYHDS
-87 TKPSRNV
+87 KPSRNV
-94 ETVRRLNLIKIAKQL
+94 ETIRRLQLIKIAKEL

-134 NNLEEFEIRRLFGR
+134 NNLEEFEIQRLFNR

-185 VKFKTQHLETAT
+185 IKFKTEHLETAT

-221 QNMNFEKYQHNSKWI
+221 ENVNLEKYQHNSKWI
-236 VFDQKI
+236 IFDIKKKTKG
-242 QSESN
+242 N

-259 HTEFCLKYFI
+259 HTEFCLRYFI
-269 ANTICEKDKH
+269 ANTICEKDKYLH
-279 LNSLYTTENI
+279 SLYTTENI
-289 LNMLLNVREHY
+289 LNMLLDIREYY
-300 KEDFLKVLKDN
+300 KENLLKILKDN

-350 ISRKEKLRK
+350 ISRKEKLKK
-359 LYSFSYVNK
+359 LYSFTYVNK

-395 TNLSPS
+395 TNLKSTP
-401 AENPNCIAKDFLSKF
+401 ENQNCIAKDFLSKF

-439 NTQQLTQITNR
+439 NKQQLTQINNH
-450 MCDLISD
+450 MCDLISE

-468 IFLIKCIK
+468 LYLIKSIK

-501 SLSLYANLFTETQTI
+501 SLSLYANLFIETQTI
-516 MTENYKRY
+516 MTDNYKKY

-529 SVTHNEI
+529 SITHNEI
-536 SLKKKIV
+536 SLKKKMV
-543 NEFLKSKQCWNKKN
+543 NEFLKSKQYWNKN
-557 LINNVLEN
+557 NSINNILEN
-565 NFTYS
+565 NFTYD
-570 EKFQKCV
+570 EKLQKCV
-577 IDFLEVLN
+577 IDFLNVLN
-585 NISINFM
+585 NTSIDFM
-592 KQYLEVYIKM
+592 KQYLEIYMKM
-602 ILNTSN
+602 ILDSSD

-636 IKYHQSNISK
+636 IKFQQSNINK
-646 AHAFPMYSR
+646 IHAFPMYSR
-655 SFNQVLRKKKFKP
+655 SFNQILRKKKFKP
-668 SDCLKIYQHIDCNET
+668 SDCFKIYQINCNENDITT
-683 NLKMNVKDQDPPSL
+683 NIEDENTISL
-697 DDEDDELEFELSI
+697 DEDEDDELEFELSI

-716 DEDEEN
+716 N